1 MTKGQERS
9 DHHPHESKGGS
20 EATSGPSGELRRRAV
35 SMSGN
40 GQDRMRPEREPLR
53 PEPVEGR
60 GSGASTSTA
69 GTSGNGQAVSK
80 APERPKY
87 GPPAGSSRMFGQA
100 RPVEKSLNFLP
111 SLRRLIGHLAPERMI
126 LVLAVLLAVA
136 GIVMNVLGPKILGMA
151 TDVIFTGI
159 LGKDLPSGASKEQV
173 VAELRAEGN
182 DQFADMIERL
192 DVIPGLGIDFTQ
204 LAQLLLL
211 ALVLYLVASLFLW
224 LQGYLLNGAV
234 QRSIY
239 RLRSLVEEKIN
250 RLPLSYFDKQTRGE
264 LLSRV
269 TNDIDNISQALQQ
282 TLSQVLTS
290 LLTVIGVTVMMFV
303 VSPVLALIALVTI
316 PVSILV
322 TALIGKRS
330 QKLFIQQWKSTG
342 ELNGHIEEAFTGQ
355 SLVKVFGRQRE
366 VEEVFAERNRVL
378 FRSSFGAQFVSGLI
392 MPTMFFIGN
401 LNYVAI
407 AVIGGLRVA
416 SGTMTLGDVQAF
428 IQYTRMFTQPVTQL
442 ASLANVLQSGVAS
455 AERVFEVLDEE
466 EQVPE
471 EASALN
477 PTCGRVAFEHIWF
490 SYDKARPLITDLS
503 LVAQPGST
511 VAIVGPTGA
520 GKTTLVN
527 LIMRF
532 YELDRG
538 RITLDGVDIAT
549 VPRSA
554 LRSNIGMV
562 LQDTWLFHGTIRD
575 NIAYGRPTASEEEI
589 HAAAEATYVDRFVH
603 ALPDGYDTVLDEE
616 ASNISAGEKQ
626 LITIARAFLA
636 DPALLILDEA
646 TSSVDTRTEV
656 LVQRAM
662 AALRTDRTSFVIA
675 HRLSTIRDADV
686 ILVMKDG
693 QIVEQGT
700 HQELLE
706 ARGHYFDLYN
716 SQFTA
721 AIEEPEEER
730 PAVPA
735 GAGAGPGSGSF

>member
-1 MTKGQERS
+1 MW
-9 DHHPHESKGGS
+9 
-20 EATSGPSGELRRRAV
+20 
-35 SMSGN
+35 
-40 GQDRMRPEREPLR
+40 
-53 PEPVEGR
+53 
-60 GSGASTSTA
+60 
-69 GTSGNGQAVSK
+69 
-80 APERPKY
+80 
-87 GPPAGSSRMFGQA
+87 GQA

-111 SLRRLIGHLAPERMI
+111 SLRRLLGHLAPERLILI
-126 LVLAVLLAVA
+126 LVVALAVVA
-136 GIVMNVLGPKILGMA
+136 IVMNVLGPRILGMA
-151 TDVIFTGI
+151 TDVIFTGV
-159 LGKDLPSGASKEQV
+159 LGKNLPSGATKEQV
-173 VAELRAEGN
+173 VAAMRAEGN
-182 DQFADMIERL
+182 GKFADMVERL
-192 DVIPGLGIDFTQ
+192 NVIPGQGIDFTM
-204 LAQLLLL
+204 LGELLLL
-211 ALVLYLVASLFLW
+211 ALGLYLVASLFLW

-239 RLRSLVEEKIN
+239 TLRRQVEEKIN
-250 RLPLSYFDKQTRGE
+250 RLPLSYFDKQSRGE
-264 LLSRV
+264 ILSRV

-282 TLSQVLTS
+282 TLSQLLTSVLTI
-290 LLTVIGVTVMMFV
+290 IGVTVMMFI

-322 TALIGKRS
+322 TAVIGRRA
-330 QKLFIQQWKSTG
+330 QRLFIQQWKSTG
-342 ELNGHIEEAFTGQ
+342 ELNGHVEEAFTGQ

-366 VEEVFAERNRVL
+366 VAAVFAERNEVL
-378 FRSSFGAQFVSGLI
+378 FKSSFGAQFVSGLL

-407 AVIGGLRVA
+407 AVVGGLRVA

-428 IQYTRMFTQPVTQL
+428 IQYTRMFTQPLTQL
-442 ASLANVLQSGVAS
+442 ASMANLLQSGVAS

-471 EASALN
+471 EASSLN

-490 SYDKARPLITDLS
+490 SYDPAKPLITDLS
-503 LVAQPGST
+503 LVAEPGST

-538 RITLDGVDIAT
+538 RITLDGVDIST

-575 NIAYGRPTASEEEI
+575 NIAYGRPTATEDEI
-589 HAAAEATYVDRFVH
+589 HAAAEASYVDRFVH
-603 ALPDGYDTVLDEE
+603 TLPDGYDTVLDEE
-616 ASNISAGEKQ
+616 ASNLSAGEKQ

-662 AALRTDRTSFVIA
+662 AALRSDRTSFVIA

-686 ILVMKDG
+686 ILVMEDG

-700 HQELLE
+700 HYELLD

-716 SQFTA
+716 SQFTG

-730 PAVPA
+730 RQVPA
-735 GAGAGPGSGSF
+735 SAGMRGGPRPF